1 MQSHGTSRRQSILSD
16 NAESSFISP
25 NNMALEARIKRHGIY
40 FSGKP
45 IQCAFNTL
53 RKTPFEALPENL
65 RAVMLGNIL

>member
-1 MQSHGTSRRQSILSD
+1 
-16 NAESSFISP
+16 
-25 NNMALEARIKRHGIY
+25 MALEARIKRHGIY